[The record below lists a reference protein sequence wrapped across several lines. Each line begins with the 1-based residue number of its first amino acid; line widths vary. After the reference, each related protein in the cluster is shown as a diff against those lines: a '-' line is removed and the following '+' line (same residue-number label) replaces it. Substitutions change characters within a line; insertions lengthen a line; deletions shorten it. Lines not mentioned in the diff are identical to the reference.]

1 MFIGT
6 AKGGGLTLIKICLV
20 CKKSRKKAI
29 LDFQGGIYHKSK
41 FESKLQKSKRLQL
54 KLFYQKITYKIIQ
67 LYNREQ
73 LKIELEEIHDT
84 IFSNPRKK
92 EFHNR
97 INKIFEIQQ

>member
-1 MFIGT
+1 MRT
-6 AKGGGLTLIKICLV
+6 SYNETKLIDQYLNSTI
-20 CKKSRKKAI
+20 SS
-29 LDFQGGIYHKSK
+29 DHKSK